1 VNKKAAFA
9 RGRLFGCQWNVAH
22 VATPSLECRTYVR
35 HPRLEVKESATFHII
50 GHILQII
57 LIPRTIPVHRCEDVS
72 GETPINLKDTSLSP
86 AAAVGKTYF

>member
-1 VNKKAAFA
+1 
-9 RGRLFGCQWNVAH
+9 
-22 VATPSLECRTYVR
+22 
-35 HPRLEVKESATFHII
+35 VKESATFHII
-50 GHILQII
+50 GSVLQII